1 MGRFIAHLLY
11 TDAISWEV
19 VSNDFNVY
27 IYYSQVLSEI
37 KLNED
42 DTTSSGRIY
51 IKIVFQELSEF
62 LGLAKLY
69 ERIRDPYAFLF

>member
-1 MGRFIAHLLY
+1 MARFVAHLLY
-11 TDAISWEV
+11 TDGISWEV
-19 VSNDFNVY
+19 FIASLGFNCISTCY
-27 IYYSQVLSEI
+27 QVLSEI

-51 IKIVFQELSEF
+51 IKIVFQELAEF

-69 ERIRDPYAFLF
+69 ERIRDP